1 MVKTKYDKKPKIMKN
16 TKKGNT
22 NKTSKTFRTFT
33 NKKVIKK
40 VMKTSLLKGGAKNPF
55 AALLNNTTTNNNNS
69 SSKNTNKT
77 NKTNST
83 KTKPTTLSSTNS
95 NLTGFIHNLSLK
107 LKEARNSFLQFETQI
122 DRETLYLKLMPD
134 LLSVDKLQYYINTN
148 KISINN
154 QGVNNYLQLDK
165 NTFSLDILKSF
176 YSRTGN
182 QEGSDLI
189 DVYESVDID
198 KEIYSGDRLTQLYK
212 ENLDNLLKQELFLL
226 FVKQK
231 NSNPEL
237 EYYSIIQEDIKW
249 LKEITGDLNAIT
261 SDSPASPASQTKNI
275 DLFLNNKT
283 DDIKKVKFNSI
294 DLNVHNLDHLL
305 FEDKYSN
312 GDKLII
318 GGEEYVII
326 GYPDQV
332 MKSYLDFL
340 KDEIVKGEFDNIYK
354 DHKDNFIK
362 YMAELHNFIYS
373 SSPIEKQISMETME
387 LVKDEIHKFYGYEDY
402 YKYITDF
409 YENAFTEENKENED
423 YGIPYDPAF
432 QTKLKELQKAFY
444 NELASKYLNK
454 PMMQIQ
460 YVFLIFKKHTDGN
473 YVPALF
479 NFREL
484 KHKHHTLLQRIEE
497 LIKTKLPKIYGI
509 IDDSN
514 TDGYK
519 LWYSHYNYGDVFHI
533 KSKYVH
539 TMSNIQQQAY
549 KYKNSITLEELIYM
563 LSIPDVELIN
573 LKLDYQKKN
582 VRFSFINGNINPQH
596 FRDDDKLSDYYKKI
610 DNFFKTTYK
619 ITKDPIQKL
628 TIKPTQKL
636 TKKQIKCY
644 KHETQNDTIASLQ
657 LDSLSNSKVLFMFV
671 ETGYIYTFV
680 YKNKENN
687 FYILKIEPNLCALI
701 EKFKKYLEI
710 NSTIITDEYMKDK
723 NKDKIKFTMTLDI
736 PNINLY
742 KIVKHTLL
750 KPEDYK
756 VIMRYNPLLIRTI
769 KKINT
774 EEKTIL
780 ISEFFDSPLVEIN
793 KFTNHTMLIPN
804 SYTQK
809 PFFIR
814 NILASITYK
823 REFENFKNKIRNNI
837 FTYTYRD
844 KEVTIND
851 DIIDILDDKY
861 LYSLYDDNDINI
873 NRIYFNPNNCG
884 YTLIDKYEKLSSGEF
899 KSVIWIVPL
908 NATSNNKLNEEY
920 DDIFSKIKYIGNYI
934 GNFIYLND
942 NHIEMIN
949 QVKRIYSSKDTFCN
963 VNIQSKS
970 LSNFCLHFHILKKVN
985 YKSKFSYF
993 EQGSRMYAMLDLNI
1007 ILNNIYLF
1015 NKYYNNLNINII
1027 LHNDN

>member
-1 MVKTKYDKKPKIMKN
+1 MAKTKYDNKPKIMKN

-22 NKTSKTFRTFT
+22 NKSKKKNRTFK
-33 NKKVIKK
+33 NKKVMKK
-40 VMKTSLLKGGAKNPF
+40 VMKTRLLKGGSKNPF
-55 AALLNNTTTNNNNS
+55 ATLGIKSNNT
-69 SSKNTNKT
+69 NTNT
-77 NKTNST
+77 NENILPTITIKNFTNT
-83 KTKPTTLSSTNS
+83 QNNITTAISNS
-95 NLTGFIHNLSLK
+95 KGFKHHLK
-107 LKEARNSFLQFETQI
+107 LELKEARNSFLQFETQI
-122 DRETLYLKLMPD
+122 EGVKLYLKLMPD
-134 LLSVDKLQYYINTN
+134 LLSVDKLQYYINNN
-148 KISINN
+148 KIKINKQKLN
-154 QGVNNYLQLDK
+154 NNYLQLDK

-189 DVYESVDID
+189 DVYESLASDRDIYTGTRINH
-198 KEIYSGDRLTQLYK
+198 IYE
-212 ENLDNLLKQELFLL
+212 ENLKNLLTQELFLI
-226 FVKQK
+226 FVKQST
-231 NSNPEL
+231 SNPEL

-249 LKEITGDLNAIT
+249 LKEITDDLNAIT
-261 SDSPASPASQTKNI
+261 SASPVSPASQTKNI
-275 DLFLNNKT
+275 DLFLNNKI

-294 DLNVHNLDHLL
+294 DLNVHNLDHLII
-305 FEDKYSN
+305 EDKYSN
-312 GDKLII
+312 RDKII
-318 GGEEYVII
+318 IDDEEYIII

-340 KDEIVKGEFDNIYK
+340 KDEVVKGEFNNIYK

-402 YKYITDF
+402 YKYISNF
-409 YENAFTEENKENED
+409 YENAFAEENKINKSQISKE
-423 YGIPYDPAF
+423 YGIPYDSEF

-582 VRFSFINGNINPQH
+582 VRFSFINGKINPQH
-596 FRDDDKLSDYYKKI
+596 FRDDVKLSDYYEKI

-619 ITKDPIQKL
+619 ITKQEPIQKLSIKPIQKL
-628 TIKPTQKL
+628 TKKP
-636 TKKQIKCY
+636 IKCY
-644 KHETQNDTIASLQ
+644 KHETQNDTIESLP
-657 LDSLSNSKVLFMFV
+657 LDSLTNSKVLFMFV

-687 FYILKIEPNLCALI
+687 FYILKIEPNLCDLI
-701 EKFKKYLEI
+701 EEFKKYLKI
-710 NSTIITDEYMKDK
+710 NPTIITDEYMKDK

-750 KPEDYK
+750 KLEDYK

-769 KKINT
+769 KKKNT
-774 EEKTIL
+774 EDKTIF

-804 SYTQK
+804 SYNKK
-809 PFFIR
+809 PFLIR
-814 NILASITYK
+814 NILGSKIYI
-823 REFENFKNKIRNNI
+823 REFNI
-837 FTYTYRD
+837 FKD
-844 KEVTIND
+844 KLQKNITFYHFISKKKQ
-851 DIIDILDDKY
+851 IDIPDIKFTFLFHEN
-861 LYSLYDDNDINI
+861 NDICI
-873 NRIYFNPNNCG
+873 NQIFFNPKNCG
-884 YTLIDKYEKLSSGEF
+884 YNLIEIIEDRKT
-899 KSVIWIVPL
+899 VIWVVPL
-908 NATSNNKLNEEY
+908 NSKCNENIIDN
-920 DDIFSKIKYIGNYI
+920 DDTHIFNHNPVPKYI
-934 GNFIYLND
+934 GNFINLN
-942 NHIEMIN
+942 NTHLEMLTFVKNEFSKKNNILMAHIGSNLPN
-949 QVKRIYSSKDTFCN
+949 QY
-963 VNIQSKS
+963 
-970 LSNFCLHFHILKKVN
+970 CLHFHIINNETYKDN
-985 YKSKFSYF
+985 YFPL
-993 EQGSRMYAMLDLNI
+993 EQGTKLYA
-1007 ILNNIYLF
+1007 LF
-1015 NKYYNNLNINII
+1015 NITKIINYIKLYSLYYNNLKYNLMQVDKI
-1027 LHNDN
+1027 

>member
-1 MVKTKYDKKPKIMKN
+1 MI
-16 TKKGNT
+16 
-22 NKTSKTFRTFT
+22 
-33 NKKVIKK
+33 
-40 VMKTSLLKGGAKNPF
+40 
-55 AALLNNTTTNNNNS
+55 
-69 SSKNTNKT
+69 
-77 NKTNST
+77 
-83 KTKPTTLSSTNS
+83 
-95 NLTGFIHNLSLK
+95 
-107 LKEARNSFLQFETQI
+107 I
-122 DRETLYLKLMPD
+122 DD
-134 LLSVDKLQYYINTN
+134 
-148 KISINN
+148 
-154 QGVNNYLQLDK
+154 
-165 NTFSLDILKSF
+165 
-176 YSRTGN
+176 
-182 QEGSDLI
+182 
-189 DVYESVDID
+189 
-198 KEIYSGDRLTQLYK
+198 
-212 ENLDNLLKQELFLL
+212 
-226 FVKQK
+226 
-231 NSNPEL
+231 
-237 EYYSIIQEDIKW
+237 
-249 LKEITGDLNAIT
+249 
-261 SDSPASPASQTKNI
+261 
-275 DLFLNNKT
+275 
-283 DDIKKVKFNSI
+283 
-294 DLNVHNLDHLL
+294 
-305 FEDKYSN
+305 
-312 GDKLII
+312 
-318 GGEEYVII
+318 EEYVII
-326 GYPDQV
+326 GYPDQI

-340 KDEIVKGEFDNIYK
+340 KNEIVKEKFNQIYK

-373 SSPIEKQISMETME
+373 SSPDKQITTEPMES
-387 LVKDEIHKFYGYEDY
+387 LKDEIHKFYGYESY
-402 YKYITDF
+402 YKYISNF
-409 YENAFTEENKENED
+409 YENAFTEENKKTNDSSKSISEE

-444 NELASKYLNK
+444 NELASKCLNK

-460 YVFLIFKKHTDGN
+460 YVFLIFKKHTDSGK

-484 KHKHHTLLQRIEE
+484 KHKHHKLLQRMEQ

-514 TDGYK
+514 TDSYK

-533 KSKYVH
+533 KTKYLH

-563 LSIPDVELIN
+563 LSIPNVEVIN
-573 LKLDYQKKN
+573 LKLEYQKKN
-582 VRFSFINGNINPQH
+582 VRFSFIDGMINPQH
-596 FRDDDKLSDYYKKI
+596 FRDDKKLKEYYKNI
-610 DNFFKTTYK
+610 DKFFKTKYK
-619 ITKDPIQKL
+619 ITEHKSIQKLSIKPIQKL
-628 TIKPTQKL
+628 T
-636 TKKQIKCY
+636 KKTIKCY
-644 KHETQNDTIASLQ
+644 EYEPQNETIEALPTISLT
-657 LDSLSNSKVLFMFV
+657 NSKILFMFV

-680 YKNKENN
+680 YKKDNN
-687 FYILKIEPNLCALI
+687 FYILKIAPNLCERALI
-701 EKFKKYLEI
+701 EEFKNYLKK
-710 NSTIITDEYMKDK
+710 NSTIITDEYMKAK

-750 KPEDYK
+750 KLEDYK

-769 KKINT
+769 KKRNT
-774 EEKTIL
+774 EDKTIF

-844 KEVTIND
+844 KEVTINN

-920 DDIFSKIKYIGNYI
+920 DDIFSKFKYIGNYI

-970 LSNFCLHFHILKKVN
+970 PSNFCLHFHILKKVN